1 MCLAPGPTRTG
12 DVMSWAPLR
21 DVGTGVSIERM
32 FVVEVTILLPSL
44 LLGSIDRRS
53 GRFDQ
58 DGSLRMTV
66 VCERT

>member
-1 MCLAPGPTRTG
+1 
-12 DVMSWAPLR
+12 
-21 DVGTGVSIERM
+21 M